1 MLFSFAN
8 GRAAALR
15 MPTLDVI
22 RGGLVATIDI
32 EMFVKQNYAS
42 SNEGI
47 FDG

>member
-1 MLFSFAN
+1 MR
-8 GRAAALR
+8 RATGLR
-15 MPTLDVI
+15 VPPLDVV